1 MDAFGG
7 LGSGQ
12 QVAVDILTDAYR
24 ITGMVQT
31 RFARVT
37 DILNQQNSTHITITQ
52 ATISEHADPA
62 ATVSAPS
69 ALVAVSSVLL
79 MVAPALTG
87 EAATEMRIA
96 KRPVRVQFAIPPVRV
111 TGTIHVP
118 PGGRPTEGLLNISD
132 RFLAVTDATIS
143 SGAFPELQRTADAAA
158 VCRDLAEVILV
169 SDDGQPDQQLADVL
183 DERTAAFWLNADEES
198 R

>member
-24 ITGMVQT
+24 IRGMVQT

-69 ALVAVSSVLL
+69 ATSHAVPS
-79 MVAPALTG
+79 
-87 EAATEMRIA
+87 
-96 KRPVRVQFAIPPVRV
+96 PVRVVV
-111 TGTIHVP
+111 SGT
-118 PGGRPTEGLLNISD
+118 
-132 RFLAVTDATIS
+132 
-143 SGAFPELQRTADAAA
+143 
-158 VCRDLAEVILV
+158 
-169 SDDGQPDQQLADVL
+169 L
-183 DERTAAFWLNADEES
+183 DP
-198 R
+198 